1 MKENSTLLQDT
12 KVTIESKKILKLRE
26 KVTLRVKGP
35 EN

>member
-1 MKENSTLLQDT
+1 MKENSKLLQDT

-26 KVTLRVKGP
+26 KVTSTVKDP

>member
-12 KVTIESKKILKLRE
+12 KETIESKKILKLRE
-26 KVTLRVKGP
+26 KVTLTVKGP

>member
-1 MKENSTLLQDT
+1 MKENATLLQDT

-26 KVTLRVKGP
+26 KVTSTVKGP

>member
-1 MKENSTLLQDT
+1 MKENSELLQDT

-26 KVTLRVKGP
+26 KVMSTVKGP